1 MAEDTDGAVEGAE
14 GGGGGTKL
22 PLLIGAVIIA
32 LCVGGGAAYLLLPA
46 PTAEAKPK
54 ERAPVGK
61 IVSVDSF
68 IVNLNE
74 AKATRYLKVTVAVM
88 LTDDSLEEAVKQ
100 RMDLFRDGVLTY
112 LSGLS
117 IDDVRG
123 SETKELIRERMLELA
138 NESLGEGEVVQQVL
152 FKEFVVQ

>member
-1 MAEDTDGAVEGAE
+1 M
-14 GGGGGTKL
+14 
-22 PLLIGAVIIA
+22 
-32 LCVGGGAAYLLLPA
+32 
-46 PTAEAKPK
+46 
-54 ERAPVGK
+54 
-61 IVSVDSF
+61 
-68 IVNLNE
+68 NLNE

-138 NESLGEGEVVQQVL
+138 NESLGVGDVVQLVL
-152 FKEFVVQ
+152 F

>member
-1 MAEDTDGAVEGAE
+1 MAEEVEGVEEVEAS
-14 GGGGGTKL
+14 GGSKM
-22 PLLIGAVIIA
+22 PLVIFAVVAA
-32 LCVGGGAAYLLLPA
+32 LLAGGGAAYLLLPA
-46 PTAEAKPK
+46 PAAEAKPK
-54 ERAPVGK
+54 EKVTVGK
-61 IVSVDSF
+61 ILPVDSF

-74 AKATRYLKVTVAVM
+74 AKATRYLKVTISVM
-88 LTDDSLEEAVKQ
+88 LTDESLEEAVKL
-100 RMDLFRDGVLTY
+100 RMDILRDGVLTY